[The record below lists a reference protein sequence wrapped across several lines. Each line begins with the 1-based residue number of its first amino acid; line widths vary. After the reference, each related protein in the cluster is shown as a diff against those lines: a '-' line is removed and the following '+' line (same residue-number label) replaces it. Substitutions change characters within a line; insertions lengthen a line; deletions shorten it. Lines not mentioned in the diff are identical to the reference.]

1 MKTIKNRHIPYKA
14 SLALL
19 VLSVVVLLFVPK
31 NLGIDMTGGIQ
42 ITYSGLNTLNE
53 QTVIWVKKIFANFDN
68 SRNVLLDET
77 VYLIENNS
85 SVRLEVGVS
94 PDVDVGVSEQVSRD
108 LRQHLSTWLSDLNE
122 TSFVKIWNSLWTYVR
137 STAIFTLTVS
147 LILIALYLTYAFRG
161 SLSGWSNLTFW
172 LITLITLMHDVL
184 IATGIYV
191 ILWLVIPVLELD
203 TFFVTAL
210 LTILGYSI
218 NDTIVVLDRIRS
230 SLSKNAKKK
239 DAKSRVFE
247 DAIQSSIRRS
257 LFTSATLLIVLVVL
271 VLFGPIQLIGFVTL
285 LILGTI
291 VGTYSSLFIAAPLVY
306 DIQNKLTPKK

>member
-1 MKTIKNRHIPYKA
+1 M
-14 SLALL
+14 
-19 VLSVVVLLFVPK
+19 
-31 NLGIDMTGGIQ
+31 
-42 ITYSGLNTLNE
+42 
-53 QTVIWVKKIFANFDN
+53 
-68 SRNVLLDET
+68 
-77 VYLIENNS
+77 YLIENNES
-85 SVRLEVGVS
+85 IRLEVGIS
-94 PDVDVGVSEQVSRD
+94 PDVDVTVSEQVSVD
-108 LRQHLSTWLSDLNE
+108 LREHLSSGFLDLYE
-122 TSFVKIWNSLWTYVR
+122 TSFVKIGNSLGTYVR

-161 SLSGWSNLTFW
+161 SLRGWSNLTFG

-184 IATGIYV
+184 IASGIYV
-191 ILWLVIPVLELD
+191 VLGLIFPVLELD

-230 SLSKNAKKK
+230 QLTKKIKKNDTKI
-239 DAKSRVFE
+239 RIFE

-257 LFTSATLLIVLVVL
+257 IFTSVTLLIVLVVL
-271 VLFGPIQLIGFVTL
+271 ILFGPVQLIGFVSL

-306 DIQNKLTPKK
+306 DIQNKLSPEK